1 MCVLCVLWCVSEQGG
16 RGERERIDPRST
28 TKTKILKSSL
38 LFYIRITTYPPNK
51 NSINTKPFDE
61 KDDHEQEHY

>member
-1 MCVLCVLWCVSEQGG
+1 MCVCVLWCVSEQGG
-16 RGERERIDPRST
+16 GGKRERIVLTT
-28 TKTKILKSSL
+28 TKTKTLKTSL